1 MSAAADPL
9 AGIGAAVGGAPP
21 PASGSDP
28 LAGLGNPVGATASS
42 PAPAPTGLA
51 DNPKGEGTYQ
61 MQGPSGNLAVPYSK
75 VKTASEQ
82 HGYNLA
88 EADAP
93 RYAKDAANDPLQQLK
108 DLNTGF
114 TGALSQTGRTAEKA
128 ITHLPILGK
137 ILANSKGFQE
147 SEAADEARATAPNDT
162 PAKMSGAA
170 IENILEFASGD
181 EALKGLTY
189 SEKLMKLAPVAKLM
203 EKSPYLAKAL
213 DTAIRSGIVG
223 TGQAG
228 AHGADAETAAATGVL
243 TGAGAG
249 LLEGG
254 LGAVGAFAKRTA
266 PAVEN
271 IAGENV
277 QTLASQRPGTGPRG
291 DVGVSEV
298 PKVGTAQQA
307 AAPRVFKNLAQRA
320 THDALEEANQGRVV
334 AGQIT
339 DPARMLP
346 APAETRPYAFT
357 IEGPGATSE
366 DVAGGTEPRK
376 RQIGTQYVAGKGSG
390 TAPKTEPYN
399 EGAFKYGDNEPLAPV
414 NDQEPFQGPT
424 HKEPVFQYLTDLKP
438 GQEAGST
445 KVTGGGDLVAADPET
460 AQAHLSRLNDLVN
473 HPPEGAT
480 PGQMGAIEEAR
491 DSLQE
496 QMDMYHSYQRT
507 LPNFN
512 PLDSARAAEGVGH
525 FGDAADQVQ
534 NAAKPIYQK
543 FDEATDGQFAD
554 LNRARTAA
562 GKRGDF
568 TAKHDYEHQIDQ
580 LIDQTPGISR
590 SDRLQATKLWNKSK
604 VLDGLNDV
612 VNAAANVDDKY
623 ASQVTGGRVLSGVR
637 MRNGMQQLIKRYG
650 ADRLESVIGKDG
662 MENMTRISDLLNSPK
677 AAQGFKGMSM
687 SVLHNIMHGK
697 VGGFAGA
704 FLGHHLG
711 GYEGGV
717 AGAYAGAKAERWML
731 QMAATSPRV
740 GKLLD
745 YAVRNNVTPKVAAA
759 GISAAMIQESQPEK
773 PATPPP
779 EKSGEKK
786 PLTMLSDEADDSA
799 PANNT
804 NVDTNATPQAQAD
817 AAIANTPAPVQQAYH
832 AVDPAVVQG
841 QPLSGRGGNAADA
854 SVDQGAGNNT
864 IEINDPASFQRHPAS
879 TTAHELVHTWQNNL
893 PPSVQAKIPEDAE
906 DMSAFNISDADKLRA
921 QGHTLATI
929 PREKAAT
936 IVQKYIEDPKKNAN
950 LKPWVDDMGKTA
962 LSSTLPT
969 APNATRLNMTPRS
982 PGVPGADVA
991 GMEALYTPSH
1001 KTKGKR

>member
-1 MSAAADPL
+1 
-9 AGIGAAVGGAPP
+9 
-21 PASGSDP
+21 
-28 LAGLGNPVGATASS
+28 
-42 PAPAPTGLA
+42 
-51 DNPKGEGTYQ
+51 

-75 VKTASEQ
+75 VATATQQ
-82 HGYNLA
+82 HGYTLA
-88 EADAP
+88 DADAP
-93 RYAKDAANDPLQQLK
+93 RYAKDAANDPIQQLK

-128 ITHLPILGK
+128 ITHVPILGK
-137 ILANSKGFQE
+137 ILANSKGFQQ
-147 SEAADEARATAPNDT
+147 SEAEDEARANAPNDT

-170 IENILEFASGD
+170 IENILEFAAGD
-181 EALKGLTY
+181 EALKGLSY

-203 EKSPYLAKAL
+203 EKSPYLAKAF
-213 DTAIRSGIVG
+213 DTAIRTGMVG
-223 TGQAG
+223 AGQAAG
-228 AHGADAETAAATGVL
+228 HGADAATALESGAATGA
-243 TGAGAG
+243 TGG

-254 LGAVGAFAKRTA
+254 LGAVGSFAKRTA
-266 PAVEN
+266 PAIED
-271 IAGENV
+271 IAGEKV
-277 QTLASQRPGTGPRG
+277 QTLASQRPGTVPRG
-291 DVGVSEV
+291 DVGVNEV
-298 PKVGTAQQA
+298 PKVGAAQQA
-307 AAPRVFKNLAQRA
+307 AAPRVFQNLAQRA
-320 THDALEEANQGRVV
+320 TKDALEEANQSRVV
-334 AGQIT
+334 AGKIT

-346 APAETRPYAFT
+346 APEGAQPYPFT
-357 IEGPGATSE
+357 IEGPGAGFE
-366 DVAGGTEPRK
+366 EVPGGTEPRK
-376 RQIGTQYVAGKGSG
+376 KQIGTQYVAGKGSG
-390 TAPKTEPYN
+390 TAPTTEPYN
-399 EGAFKYGDNEPLAPV
+399 EGTFKYGDSQALPQV
-414 NDQEPFQGPT
+414 NDSEPFQGPT

-460 AQAHLSRLNDLVN
+460 AQAHLSRLNDLVD

-480 PGQMGAIEEAR
+480 AGQMGAIEEAR

-512 PLDSARAAEGVGH
+512 PLDSTRAAESVGH
-525 FGDAADQVQ
+525 FGDAADQLQ

-543 FDEATDGQFAD
+543 FDEATDGKFAD

-568 TAKHDYEHQIDQ
+568 TAKHDYENQIDH
-580 LIDQTPGISR
+580 LIDETPGISR
-590 SDRLQATKLWNKSK
+590 PDRLQATRLWNKSK

-612 VNAAANVDDKY
+612 VNDAANVDDKY
-623 ASQVTGGRVLSGVR
+623 ASQVAGGRVLSGVR

-662 MENMTRISDLLNSPK
+662 MENMTRISDLLNTPK
-677 AAQGFKGMSM
+677 AAQGFKGMSL

-697 VGGFAGA
+697 VGGALGA
-704 FLGHHLG
+704 AAGHHLFG
-711 GYEGGV
+711 FEGAV
-717 AGAYAGAKAERWML
+717 AGSYAGAKAERWML

-759 GISAAMIQESQPEK
+759 GISAAMIQESQPDQ
-773 PATPPP
+773 PATTTPS
-779 EKSGEKK
+779 EKKK
-786 PLTMLSDEADDSA
+786 PLTMLSDEANDSA

-804 NVDTNATPQAQAD
+804 NVDASATPQAQAD
-817 AAIANTPAPVQQAYH
+817 AAIANTPAAVQQAYH

-893 PPSVQAKIPEDAE
+893 PPSVQANIPADAE
-906 DMSAFNISDADKLRA
+906 DMSAFNIADADKLRA

-936 IVQKYIEDPKKNAN
+936 IVQKYIEDPKANAN

-969 APNATRLNMTPRS
+969 APNATKLNTTPRS
-982 PGVPGADVA
+982 PAVPGADVA
-991 GMEALYTPSH
+991 GMEAFYGH
-1001 KTKGKR
+1001 KTKGKK